1 MFVEDPTSQEGGGE
15 KVIQGDTEDPG
26 GKVK

>member
-1 MFVEDPTSQEGGGE
+1 MFVEDPTSQEGVGE
-15 KVIQGDTEDPG
+15 IVIQGDTEDPG